1 MHPAQRRV
9 LAPRLADLAQPG
21 VAGKPE
27 NVAVA
32 LILQQVHDLGR
43 AVMAVA
49 THRDLDPGPVAP
61 DAADDV
67 AQDPRRLVTGWP
79 LARTQQ
85 RQHRLGG
92 RRVEDVD
99 GLKAVLVV
107 MGVEQ
112 CQLLA
117 AVDGIRGI
125 VNVEHDAL
133 GHALEA
139 VAKQIDHR
147 QPHARQFAP

>member
-1 MHPAQRRV
+1 MTWR
-9 LAPRLADLAQPG
+9 
-21 VAGKPE
+21 K
-27 NVAVA
+27 
-32 LILQQVHDLGR
+32 
-43 AVMAVA
+43 
-49 THRDLDPGPVAP
+49 T
-61 DAADDV
+61 
-67 AQDPRRLVTGWP
+67 PRRLVTRWP

>member
-1 MHPAQRRV
+1 MTWR
-9 LAPRLADLAQPG
+9 
-21 VAGKPE
+21 KT
-27 NVAVA
+27 
-32 LILQQVHDLGR
+32 R
-43 AVMAVA
+43 AAS
-49 THRDLDPGPVAP
+49 
-61 DAADDV
+61 
-67 AQDPRRLVTGWP
+67 VTRWP

-117 AVDGIRGI
+117 PVDGIRGI